1 MKITAEYLR
10 KMGGCEEYQVEV
22 FEEEWPDGARPLL
35 KNLMRCVELD
45 LDLEWFA
52 IECLTTPARE
62 EYKKATAPAWREYK
76 KAIASAREEYKKAI
90 TPAWEE
96 YKKATA
102 PAWEECRKA
111 IAPALYNI
119 LKRGKKVLR

>member
-35 KNLMRCVELD
+35 KNLMRCVELG
-45 LDLEWFA
+45 LDLGWFA
-52 IECLTTPARE
+52 IECLTV
-62 EYKKATAPAWREYK
+62 
-76 KAIASAREEYKKAI
+76 
-90 TPAWEE
+90 PAWEE
-96 YKKATA
+96 YKKVIVLEGRKKTIARA
-102 PAWEECRKA
+102 QEEYEKA
-111 IAPALYNI
+111 IASALYTV